1 MERLTTINDM
11 GAAVYKQPYQCERCG
26 EDFWRLPDLG
36 SGSPT
41 DRLAAYENMQERLD
55 RQFNG
60 HVSIDMIIDAI
71 IEYDKQSER
80 DETLADAMLITN
92 ESVHKYREWKS
103 LEEQG
108 RMLKLPCAVG
118 ATVYCIMT
126 GVRGI
131 NATIF
136 SLKFDHS
143 MTEYFGKTV
152 FLSRSEAEAALKE
165 IINQTEI

>member
-1 MERLTTINDM
+1 MERLSDKARLYAKSYNQPPYGREIYGTAELLLQI
-11 GAAVYKQPYQCERCG
+11 AEKLAVY
-26 EDFWRLPDLG
+26 ED
-36 SGSPT
+36 
-41 DRLAAYENMQERLD
+41 MQERLD

-80 DETLADAMLITN
+80 NETLADAMLITN
-92 ESVHKYREWKS
+92 ESVRKYREWKS

-118 ATVYCIMT
+118 TTVYCIMT
-126 GVRGI
+126 GIRGI
-131 NATIF
+131 NASIF

-152 FLSRSEAEAALKE
+152 FLFRSEAEAALKE